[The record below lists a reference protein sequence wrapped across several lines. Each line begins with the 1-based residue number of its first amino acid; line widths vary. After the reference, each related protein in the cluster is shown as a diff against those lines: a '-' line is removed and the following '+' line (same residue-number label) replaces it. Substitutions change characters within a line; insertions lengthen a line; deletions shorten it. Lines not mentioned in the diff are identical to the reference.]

1 MRLSCLVLSQLIEF
15 SDNLWNTW
23 AMKKAIIVAYDRN
36 RAIGRGGDLPW
47 GRSLPADLAHFKQ
60 LTKGGGIIM
69 GRRTFESIGS

>member
-15 SDNLWNTW
+15 SDNLWYTW

-47 GRSLPADLAHFKQ
+47 GRSLPADLAHF
-60 LTKGGGIIM
+60 
-69 GRRTFESIGS
+69 

>member
-1 MRLSCLVLSQLIEF
+1 
-15 SDNLWNTW
+15 
-23 AMKKAIIVAYDRN
+23 MKKAIIVAYDRN

-69 GRRTFESIGS
+69 GRRTFE